1 MKRTSILALVFVCFA
16 FLPPA
21 KKFIDP
27 ANMDTSVKPGDNFYR
42 YANGNWMKNN
52 PVPPSKSRWGSFD
65 ELFEESRKKLRNL
78 LETAAASA
86 ASDPASQKIG
96 DFFTSG
102 MDSIGIEK
110 MGYKPIQPDLDRIAK
125 ITDINGVLDEIVNQ
139 HKNGIGSSLVSFSVD
154 QDLKNVNAYIPQ
166 FDQAG
171 ILLPDRDYYFKTDAR
186 STAIREAYVP
196 HIRRMF
202 MLVGVDSTKAQKNA
216 DVVMRMETSLAKT
229 HLTRVELRDPQKIYH
244 KFLVADLSATT
255 PSINWATLLQKFG
268 VTAKVDSVLA
278 SNPVFLKSADSL
290 LTASSVDDWKAYLT
304 WHLLKNSASFLST
317 PFVDENFTFAKV
329 LTGQKE
335 QTPRWQRISNLIDR
349 QMGDE
354 LGKLYVA
361 KFFKPAAKSRML
373 ALVNNLQQTFA
384 SRIKR
389 LDWMGPQTQQRALE
403 KLEAFTKKIAYP
415 DKWKNYSS
423 VVIKKDRFLDN
434 IRSAAA
440 WNYQDMINRFGKPVD
455 KSRWEMTPPTIN
467 AYYNPTNNEIVFP
480 AGILQ
485 YPFFDNEADDAV
497 NYGAIGGA
505 IGHEM
510 THGFDDQGRQF
521 AADGNLTDWWTDED
535 AKRFKEKADS
545 VVRQYNAVTVQDT
558 IHVNG
563 QLTLGENL
571 ADLGALAIAYEAFT
585 HTKQFKEGK
594 KIDGFT
600 PQQRFFLSWA
610 QVWRSNILPETEA
623 QYIVIDPHSPPKYR
637 VNVPL
642 SNLTE
647 WYNAF
652 GVKEGDSMYRPVNE
666 RIKVW

>member
-1 MKRTSILALVFVCFA
+1 
-16 FLPPA
+16 
-21 KKFIDP
+21 
-27 ANMDTSVKPGDNFYR
+27 MDLSVKPGDNFYR

-52 PVPPSKSRWGSFD
+52 PVPASKVRWGSFD

-78 LETAAASA
+78 LESAAASA

-110 MGYKPIQPDLDRIAK
+110 LGYQPIQADLERISGIA
-125 ITDINGVLDEIVNQ
+125 DVNGVLNEVVMQ
-139 HKNGIGSSLVSFSVD
+139 HKNGIGSSLLSFSVD

-186 STAIREAYVP
+186 SVAIREAYIP

-202 MLVGVDSTKAQKNA
+202 MLTGIDSVTAQNDA
-216 DVVMRMETSLAKT
+216 GVVMRMETALAKT
-229 HLTRVELRDPQKIYH
+229 HLTRVELRDPQKVYH
-244 KFLVADLSATT
+244 KFLVADLSAST
-255 PSINWATLLQKFG
+255 PSVNWATMLQQFG
-268 VTAKVDSVLA
+268 VTGQVDSVLV

-290 LTASSVDDWKAYLT
+290 LTSASIDDWKVYLS

-317 PFVDENFTFAKV
+317 PFVDENFTFAQV

-335 QTPRWQRISNLIDR
+335 QTPRWQRVSSLIDR

-373 ALVNNLQQTFA
+373 ALVNNLQQTFG

-389 LDWMGPQTQQRALE
+389 LDWMGPETQQKALE
-403 KLEAFTKKIAYP
+403 KLESFTKKIAYP
-415 DKWKNYSS
+415 DKWKNYGS
-423 VVIKKDRFLDN
+423 VVIKKDQFLAN

-440 WNYQDMINRFGKPVD
+440 WNYQDMIGRYGKPVD

-467 AYYNPTNNEIVFP
+467 AYYNPSNNEIVFP

-485 YPFFDNEADDAV
+485 FPFFDFEADDAI

-521 AADGNLTDWWTDED
+521 AADGNLRDWWTEED
-535 AKRFKEKADS
+535 AKKFKEKADA
-545 VVRQYNAVTVQDT
+545 VVKQYNAVTVQDT

-563 QLTLGENL
+563 ELTLGENL
-571 ADLGALAIAYEAFT
+571 ADLGALAIAFEAFT
-585 HTKQFKEGK
+585 HTRQFKEGK

-610 QVWRSNILPETEA
+610 QVWRSNIRPETEA

-647 WYNAF
+647 WYDAF
-652 GVKEGDSMYRPVNE
+652 GVKEGDSMFRPVNE
-666 RIKVW
+666 RIKIW